1 MKRDTELINIAAQIV
16 RLEYL
21 PSLDRCR
28 TIQDAR
34 REVARMS
41 EQHIVLALKLKE
53 LAGVPGETQSRGSQ
67 RCCDCGGI
75 VTKNTGPVVLGRC
88 NQCHQARGPVL
99 TQCPQCHAQFKSQAG
114 ICMNCQKTLTPIAA
128 PTLQCGRVMVP
139 GTLGSRNESHGH

>member
-21 PSLDRCR
+21 PSLYRCR

-67 RCCDCGGI
+67 RCNDCGGI

-88 NQCHQARGPVL
+88 NQCHQARGVG
-99 TQCPQCHAQFKSQAG
+99 HARR
-114 ICMNCQKTLTPIAA
+114 NVIAA
-128 PTLQCGRVMVP
+128 PTLPARP
-139 GTLGSRNESHGH
+139 GDGSGHPGEPK

>member
-53 LAGVPGETQSRGSQ
+53 LAGVPGETQSRGEPAVQCSIRVNPYPMPDLLVRSRTSSSSSGNGHPQ
-67 RCCDCGGI
+67 TAHRLSAVKILGI
-75 VTKNTGPVVLGRC
+75 IY
-88 NQCHQARGPVL
+88 L
-99 TQCPQCHAQFKSQAG
+99 TS
-114 ICMNCQKTLTPIAA
+114 L
-128 PTLQCGRVMVP
+128 
-139 GTLGSRNESHGH
+139 